1 MPYLSDPA
9 ARALLD
15 RIRQH
20 DETAFRELFEA
31 YYRYLVATAYQYLQ
45 DSQLA
50 RDLAQ
55 DVFVEIWD
63 KRQTLR
69 VEGAPKAYLRRAV
82 VNKCLNRL
90 KRESRMTVTDPVEL
104 PDAGNAPAAPDQ
116 LAAAELQAVV
126 DRTIAALPERCRV
139 VFCLS
144 RFEEKSHQ
152 EIAAALSISTKTV
165 ESQMT
170 KALKTL
176 RAAVATLQVL
186 GGLFFSFF

>member
-1 MPYLSDPA
+1 MSYLSDPA

-20 DETAFRELFEA
+20 DEAAFRELFEA